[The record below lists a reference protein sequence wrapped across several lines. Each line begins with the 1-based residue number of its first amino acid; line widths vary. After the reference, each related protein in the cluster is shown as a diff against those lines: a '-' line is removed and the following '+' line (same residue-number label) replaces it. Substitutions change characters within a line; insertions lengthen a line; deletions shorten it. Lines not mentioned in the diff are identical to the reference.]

1 MPGAKSL
8 EHNQY
13 YAHPRNGF
21 WKIICAIHNEPYP
34 EQYES
39 KLAVIKKHHLAIWD
53 VLQYCRRKGSLD
65 SSIKQDDIKTNDI
78 AGFLKQHQS
87 ISKICFNGKKANE
100 LFNRYI
106 IKANPNIP
114 QQYELVVLPSTSP
127 ANAKLSANEKQTIWQ
142 QQLFND

>member
-1 MPGAKSL
+1 M
-8 EHNQY
+8 
-13 YAHPRNGF
+13 
-21 WKIICAIHNEPYP
+21 
-34 EQYES
+34 
-39 KLAVIKKHHLAIWD
+39 IKKHHLAIWD